1 MIICICGKSGSG
13 KSTLAKKIIE
23 ERKNV
28 IHIDIDKIAH
38 QVLTIPIVKQQL
50 QEQFK
55 DVLTDNEVDRKKL
68 GPIVFSSTKNMD
80 ILTQITW
87 PHMEQEID
95 RIISENKDKIIILDY
110 LLLPKTKYFE
120 QSDLKI
126 LLDIP
131 KDIRKQ
137 RILKRDNITEDK
149 FDLRDSSSI
158 EYDKDEF
165 DFIISSDNYD
175 IKEVL
180 GLNKKRVL
188 YPGSFDPITLGHMN
202 IIEQAALLFDE
213 VVVAVASNSSKKKS
227 FFTPEERVKIIKEIY
242 KKVDNIKVIQGE
254 GATVDLAMLYN
265 CKAIVRGLRGLSD
278 YDYEVQLSQIN
289 KDISQGEV
297 NTICF
302 FADQK
307 YQFISSSVVKEVF
320 NLDKDITPYVHP
332 YVKQKMYEKGD

>member
-1 MIICICGKSGSG
+1 MIISICGKSGSG

-23 ERKNV
+23 ERKNA

-38 QVLTIPIVKQQL
+38 QVLTIPEVKQQL
-50 QEQFK
+50 EEQFK
-55 DVLTDNEVDRKKL
+55 NVLTNNEVDRKKL
-68 GPIVFSSTKNMD
+68 GPIVFLSQENMD
-80 ILTQITW
+80 ILAQITW
-87 PHMEQEID
+87 PYMEQEID
-95 RIISENKDKIIILDY
+95 RMINQNKDKIIILDY

-120 QSDLKI
+120 QSDIKI

-131 KDIRKQ
+131 KDVRKE
-137 RILKRDNITEDK
+137 RIVKRDNISEDK
-149 FDLRDSSSI
+149 FNLRDSSSI
-158 EYDKDEF
+158 EYDKEKF
-165 DFIISSDNYD
+165 DYVISSDDYD

-202 IIEQAALLFDE
+202 IIEQASLLFDE
-213 VVVAVASNSSKKKS
+213 VIVAVLTNSSKKNS
-227 FFTPEERVKIIKEIY
+227 FFTPEERVRIIKEIY
-242 KKVDNIKVIQGE
+242 KQVDNIKVVQGE

-289 KDISQGEV
+289 KDISNGEV

-307 YQFISSSVVKEVF
+307 YQFISSSVVKEVY
-320 NLDKDITPYVHP
+320 NLGKDITPYVHP
-332 YVKQKMYEKGD
+332 YVKQKMYERGE

>member
-1 MIICICGKSGSG
+1 MIISICGKSGSG
-13 KSTLAKKIIE
+13 KSTLAKRIIE

-80 ILTQITW
+80 ILTQVTW

>member
-1 MIICICGKSGSG
+1 MIISICGKSGSG

-55 DVLTDNEVDRKKL
+55 DVLTDNKVDRKKL

-80 ILTQITW
+80 ILTRITW
-87 PHMEQEID
+87 PYMEQEID

-320 NLDKDITPYVHP
+320 NLDKDITPYVHS

>member
-1 MIICICGKSGSG
+1 MIISICGKSGSG
-13 KSTLAKKIIE
+13 KSTLAKRIIE

-80 ILTQITW
+80 ILTQVTW

-320 NLDKDITPYVHP
+320 NLDKDITPYVHS

>member
-1 MIICICGKSGSG
+1 MIISICGKSGSG

-80 ILTQITW
+80 ILTQVTW

-242 KKVDNIKVIQGE
+242 KKVDNIKVIQGA

>member
-1 MIICICGKSGSG
+1 MIISICGKSGSG
-13 KSTLAKKIIE
+13 KSTIAKRIID
-23 ERKNV
+23 ERKNA

-38 QVLTIPIVKQQL
+38 QVLTIPKVKQQL
-50 QEQFK
+50 QEHFQ
-55 DVLTDNEVDRKKL
+55 DVLTDDEVDRKKL
-68 GPIVFSSTKNMD
+68 GPIVFSSQENMD

-87 PHMEQEID
+87 PYMEQEID

-110 LLLPKTKYFE
+110 LLLPKTKYFD
-120 QSDLKI
+120 QSDIKI

-131 KDIRKQ
+131 KEVRRE
-137 RILKRDNITEDK
+137 RILKRDNISEDK
-149 FDLRDSSSI
+149 FNLRDSSSI
-158 EYDKDEF
+158 DYDKDKF

-202 IIEQAALLFDE
+202 IIEQASLLFDE
-213 VVVAVASNSSKKKS
+213 VVVAVANNSSKKNS
-227 FFTPEERVKIIKEIY
+227 FFTPEERVQIIREIY
-242 KKVDNIKVIQGE
+242 KKVDNIKVVQGE

-320 NLDKDITPYVHP
+320 NLNKDITPYVHP

>member
-1 MIICICGKSGSG
+1 MIISICGKSGSG
-13 KSTLAKKIIE
+13 KSTLAKRIIE

-38 QVLTIPIVKQQL
+38 QVLTIPKVKQQL

-68 GPIVFSSTKNMD
+68 GPIVFSSKENMD

-110 LLLPKTKYFE
+110 LLLPKTKYFD

-131 KDIRKQ
+131 KEIRKE
-137 RILKRDNITEDK
+137 RILKRDNISEDK
-149 FDLRDSSSI
+149 FDLRDSSSV

-227 FFTPEERVKIIKEIY
+227 FFTPEERVQIIKEIY
-242 KKVDNIKVIQGE
+242 KKVDNIKVVQGE

>member
-1 MIICICGKSGSG
+1 MIISICGKSGSG
-13 KSTLAKKIIE
+13 KSTIARKIIE
-23 ERKNV
+23 ERKNAL
-28 IHIDIDKIAH
+28 HIDIDKIAH
-38 QVLTIPIVKQQL
+38 QVLTISDVKQQL

-55 DVLTDNEVDRKKL
+55 DVLTNDEVDRKKL
-68 GPIVFSSTKNMD
+68 GPIVFSSKENMD

-95 RIISENKDKIIILDY
+95 RIINENKDKIIILDY

-120 QSDLKI
+120 QSNLKI

-131 KDIRKQ
+131 YEVRKQ
-137 RILKRDNITEDK
+137 RILKRDNISEER
-149 FDLRDSSSI
+149 FALRDSSSI
-158 EYDKDEF
+158 EYNQNDFDVILTDE
-165 DFIISSDNYD
+165 SYD
-175 IKEVL
+175 IRQIL
-180 GLNKKRVL
+180 GLDKKRVL

-202 IIEQAALLFDE
+202 IIEQASLLFDE
-213 VVVAVASNSSKKKS
+213 VVVAVLHNSAKKNF
-227 FFTPEERVKIIKEIY
+227 FFTPEERIAIIKEIY
-242 KKVDNIKVIQGE
+242 KGVDNIKVVQGE
-254 GATVDLAMLYN
+254 GAAVDLAMLHN

-297 NTICF
+297 NTVCF

-320 NLDKDITPYVHP
+320 NLGKDITQYVHP
-332 YVKQKMYEKGD
+332 HVKQKMYEKGD

>member
-1 MIICICGKSGSG
+1 MIISICGKSGSG

-23 ERKNV
+23 ERKNA

-38 QVLTIPIVKQQL
+38 QVLTIPEVKQQL
-50 QEQFK
+50 EEHFK
-55 DVLTDNEVDRKKL
+55 DVLTNNEVDRKKL
-68 GPIVFSSTKNMD
+68 GPIVFSSQENMD
-80 ILTQITW
+80 ILAQITW
-87 PHMEQEID
+87 PYMEQEID
-95 RIISENKDKIIILDY
+95 RIINQNKDKIIILDY

-120 QSDLKI
+120 QSDIKI

-131 KDIRKQ
+131 KEVRKE
-137 RILKRDNITEDK
+137 RIVKRDNISEDK
-149 FDLRDSSSI
+149 FNLRDSSSM
-158 EYDKDEF
+158 EYDKEKF
-165 DFIISSDNYD
+165 DYVISSDDYD
-175 IKEVL
+175 VKEVL

-202 IIEQAALLFDE
+202 IIEQASLLFDE
-213 VVVAVASNSSKKKS
+213 VIVAVLNNSSKKNS
-227 FFTPEERVKIIKEIY
+227 FFTPEERVRIIKEIY
-242 KKVDNIKVIQGE
+242 KQVDNIKVVQGE

-289 KDISQGEV
+289 KDISNGEV

-307 YQFISSSVVKEVF
+307 YQFISSSVVKEVY
-320 NLDKDITPYVHP
+320 NLGKDITPYVHP
-332 YVKQKMYEKGD
+332 YVKQKMYERGE

>member
-1 MIICICGKSGSG
+1 MIISICGKSGSG

-23 ERKNV
+23 ERKNA

-38 QVLTIPIVKQQL
+38 QVLTIPEVKQQL

-55 DVLTDNEVDRKKL
+55 DVLTNNEVDRKKL
-68 GPIVFSSTKNMD
+68 GPIVFSSQENMD
-80 ILTQITW
+80 TLAQITW
-87 PHMEQEID
+87 PYMEQEID
-95 RIISENKDKIIILDY
+95 RIINQNKDKIIILDY

-120 QSDLKI
+120 QSDIKI

-131 KDIRKQ
+131 KEVRKE
-137 RILKRDNITEDK
+137 RIVKRDNISEDK
-149 FDLRDSSSI
+149 FNLRDSSSI
-158 EYDKDEF
+158 EYDKEKF
-165 DFIISSDNYD
+165 DYVISSDDYD

-202 IIEQAALLFDE
+202 IIEQASLLFDE
-213 VVVAVASNSSKKKS
+213 VIVAVLINSSKKNS
-227 FFTPEERVKIIKEIY
+227 FFTPEERVRIIKEIY
-242 KKVDNIKVIQGE
+242 KQVDNIKVVQGE

-289 KDISQGEV
+289 KDISNGEV

-307 YQFISSSVVKEVF
+307 YQFISSSVVKEVY
-320 NLDKDITPYVHP
+320 NLGKDITPYVHP
-332 YVKQKMYEKGD
+332 FVKQKMYERGE

>member
-1 MIICICGKSGSG
+1 MIISICGKSGSG

-23 ERKNV
+23 ERKNAL
-28 IHIDIDKIAH
+28 HIDIDKIAH
-38 QVLTIPIVKQQL
+38 QVLTIPDVKKQL

-55 DVLTDNEVDRKKL
+55 DVLTNDEVDRKKL
-68 GPIVFSSTKNMD
+68 GPIVFSSKENMD

-87 PHMEQEID
+87 PYMEREVD
-95 RIISENKDKIIILDY
+95 RIINENKDKIIILDY

-120 QSDLKI
+120 TSDIRI

-131 KDIRKQ
+131 KEIRKQ
-137 RILKRDNITEDK
+137 RIIKRDNISEDK
-149 FDLRDSSSI
+149 FNLRDSSSI
-158 EYDKDEF
+158 EYNQEDF
-165 DFIISSDNYD
+165 DVILSSEDYD

-202 IIEQAALLFDE
+202 IIEQASLLFDE
-213 VVVAVASNSSKKKS
+213 VVVLVANNSSKKNS

-242 KKVDNIKVIQGE
+242 KQVDNIRVVEGQ

-320 NLDKDITPYVHP
+320 NLKKDITSYVHP

>member
-158 EYDKDEF
+158 DYAKDEF